1 MLLHPPLLPSQTSPV
16 LPLTLAFLL
25 QIFHEVRGIA
35 DDSEKKE
42 ERIAMK
48 PVETA
53 TATEKP
59 MLEAEQETSVTA
71 EEEDG
76 AAQG

>member
-1 MLLHPPLLPSQTSPV
+1 
-16 LPLTLAFLL
+16 
-25 QIFHEVRGIA
+25 
-35 DDSEKKE
+35 
-42 ERIAMK
+42 MK